1 MFAAQTFDSSL
12 DCGLPGLPLLLN
24 LFMYPTECAT
34 GLTSKHFWGRHTT
47 LFNSSDCGCPAFC
60 RLDQSKASQG
70 SFGSFTMTK
79 LDYVRQE
86 VDRSREFFATKRN
99 ENRAWVLW
107 LSVTSVSLSALA
119 TVAIGA
125 TKMLSLEWLQ
135 VVALLATSIATV
147 VGVWESVFAYRKLW
161 NLNNVAMADL
171 DRLRRLIDY
180 RISDG
185 TPVVDIEADK
195 FFEEFNRILTSIDR
209 AWIETYASK

>member
-1 MFAAQTFDSSL
+1 
-12 DCGLPGLPLLLN
+12 
-24 LFMYPTECAT
+24 
-34 GLTSKHFWGRHTT
+34 
-47 LFNSSDCGCPAFC
+47 
-60 RLDQSKASQG
+60 
-70 SFGSFTMTK
+70 MTK